1 MELKKPYVILNAAMT
16 LDGKIA
22 TKTGSSEIS
31 GADDLIRVHKLRA
44 EVDGIMVGI
53 GTVLVDDPRLTVHKI
68 DVNNNENIK
77 DASNINPTRVIVDS
91 NLRTPLNFRVLNDD
105 AKTIIAISKNTAN
118 SEEEEEEE
126 EREERE
132 EVKEEEK
139 EKEEKKL
146 EKIKTIQSKNNC
158 EIFASGEKQVDLRIL
173 MDYLYKKGIK
183 TLMLEGGSTLNF
195 SMLELGLINEIRLC
209 VAPKIVG
216 GKDAKT
222 LFDGLGIDHMKDGV
236 NLNLKNRYN
245 LGKDLILEY
254 DVLK

>member
-77 DASNINPTRVIVDS
+77 DASNNNPIRVIVDS

-105 AKTIIAISKNTAN
+105 AKTIVAISNNTVN
-118 SEEEEEEE
+118 SEEE
-126 EREERE
+126 
-132 EVKEEEK
+132 KEDRK
-139 EKEEKKL
+139 KEEKRVEEKL

-158 EIFASGEKQVDLRIL
+158 EIFASGKKQVDLKLL
-173 MDYLYKKGIK
+173 MNHLYEKGIT

-216 GKDAKT
+216 GKYAKT
-222 LFDGLGIDHMKDGV
+222 LFDGSGVDYMKNSV
-236 NLNLKNRYN
+236 NLNLKNSYN